1 MGLKGEEAKPLELV
15 AGGAARME
23 TEDRAEMMCLGQL
36 LSATAGGG

>member
-1 MGLKGEEAKPLELV
+1 MGLKGEEAKPLEPV
-15 AGGAARME
+15 AVGAARME